1 MPVRILML
9 ALGAAM
15 ADRTMVELRASRA
28 LRVAEVDEAMLKP
41 RLNGLQPDP
50 TKKPWLEALTE
61 GSGLDGIRMVEIL
74 GLLAVALIVS
84 RQAKFPLCG
93 RKAEK
98 EQSTFD
104 PVAAREYRFGPS
116 LMQKLEGSHAMT
128 SEELAN
134 VLHTHVGEMTGNTRQ
149 PSLGLSDRQVE
160 EHQQIFGRNALTPA
174 KKENPIWL
182 LIKQVFGGLFN
193 IMLWICVACELTLAL
208 IFDGDD
214 TLTPLILSM
223 VIVASGT
230 LQWWTELQAESMMES
245 LQNMQRTELVCVYRS
260 TFQGGKRVVQETW
273 IEPGDL
279 VPGELV
285 VLEAGDKIP
294 ADIRIVFCT
303 EGAEVDNAALTGE
316 SLPEARTV
324 EVEGE
329 GVAVHEAHNVCFFGT
344 TVLKGKMKGI
354 VFATGDDTF
363 LGQINETMTQCAR
376 TRSTLETQIEHFV
389 HVIAY
394 VAMAVGILSL
404 VANLMS
410 PVQRPI
416 DLILENAATA
426 FFAQVPEGL
435 LPTVT
440 ISLMIASTRMV
451 KKKVLVR
458 KIDAI
463 ETLGC
468 VSVLCS
474 DKTGTLTSGCMTA
487 TDVVTYAGGFS
498 SCRCTGSEWAA
509 PVANASV
516 LSLAQCGILNNSSKP
531 NREGVMAG
539 SPTEVAIMEACT
551 RVLGDDRMQYQQ
563 QSPQVFEIPFN
574 SETKWM
580 LTIHADDLQ
589 AGAFRMV
596 LKGAPERVLAMCT
609 RVLNEAST
617 VELTDQ
623 RRAEINASLHKLMS
637 GGRRVLCFA
646 EMRLDGYADDFVFEG
661 SSPEK
666 CNFPMAGFTWVGL
679 IGLED
684 PPKEG
689 VKEAI
694 AVLDDASCKTVMV
707 TGDHP
712 TTAQAIATRIGILK
726 ENELANLPEDIRRY
740 TVVTGSQLAD
750 YVPDGDGFEHG
761 ACSEEQMEFWRQTV
775 QHARVFARVS
785 PVHKRVIVRAYQQI
799 GGAIVAMTGD
809 GVNDAPALKAAEVG
823 IAMGIRG
830 TEVAKEAADIVLL
843 DDQFTSVVE
852 AMGQGRLCSENLK
865 KSIMYTLCSK
875 IPQVMPTFAELLGVP
890 TALTVT
896 QVLLIDIGTDIWTAI
911 AYAFQPAEASLMS
924 QKPRHPLRER
934 MVDWTVLVYSYFYIG
949 MIQMAA
955 CWFVFFS
962 MPHILDLMHKHSSS
976 YTVDE
981 TKWNYAGMAAYYW
994 TLVLGQL
1001 GAAMVTTTTRT
1012 SLLSYGLP
1020 NKWLNVC
1027 FVLEVLLAAT
1037 VIYWEPCQRLFKTEP
1052 LNATQALMGC
1062 TGLVAILFVEE
1073 IRKACFRWGDTRR
1086 DAKAALLLLEES

>member
-1 MPVRILML
+1 MSGTKVNGLDVATFSVGRGQVPTERRSLRVQPPKTALVQREAIQGRTASMSKLKHLATSDTAVCAEFVFL
-9 ALGAAM
+9 ALVAFGFHRYFQQQKAASNILAKKALAQSQLGSKTKDVVFGKCLSEAQSRPHVFGA
-15 ADRTMVELRASRA
+15 
-28 LRVAEVDEAMLKP
+28 
-41 RLNGLQPDP
+41 
-50 TKKPWLEALTE
+50 
-61 GSGLDGIRMVEIL
+61 
-74 GLLAVALIVS
+74 
-84 RQAKFPLCG
+84 
-93 RKAEK
+93 
-98 EQSTFD
+98 
-104 PVAAREYRFGPS
+104 
-116 LMQKLEGSHAMT
+116 
-128 SEELAN
+128 EELAGMLN
-134 VLHTHVGEMTGNTRQ
+134 TDVGAAAGGHHKEGA
-149 PSLGLSDRQVE
+149 GLSMDRAA
-160 EHQQIFGRNALTPA
+160 EHLLLFGKNQLTPGV
-174 KKENPIWL
+174 KEDIFLML
-182 LIKQVFGGLFN
+182 LKQVFGGLFN
-193 IMLWICVACELTLAL
+193 IMLWICVACELTLAV

-245 LQNMQRTELVCVYRS
+245 LQNMQRTELVCVFRN
-260 TFQGGKRVVQETW
+260 TFQGGKKVVQEQW

-294 ADIRIVFCT
+294 ADIRITFCT

-376 TRSTLETQIEHFV
+376 TRSTLEMQIEHFV

-394 VAMAVGILSL
+394 VAMAVGLLSL

-410 PVQRPI
+410 PVKRPI

-451 KKKVLVR
+451 QRKVLVR

-487 TDVVTYAGGFS
+487 TDIVTYADGFS
-498 SCRCTGSEWAA
+498 ACRCTETEWAA
-509 PVANASV
+509 PVQNASV
-516 LSLAQCGILNNSSKP
+516 LSLAQCGILNNSSKL
-531 NREGVMAG
+531 NREGVLAG

-551 RVLGDDRMQYQQ
+551 RVFGDDRMQYQEQ
-563 QSPQVFEIPFN
+563 NPQVFEIPFN

-580 LTIHADDLQ
+580 LTIHADGLRP
-589 AGAFRMV
+589 GAFRMV

-609 RVLNEAST
+609 RVLDETTT
-617 VELTDQ
+617 VDLTEQ
-623 RRAEINASLHKLMS
+623 RRGEINSSLYKLMS

-666 CNFPMAGFTWVGL
+666 CNFPMEGFTWVGL

-689 VKEAI
+689 VKDAI

-726 ENELANLPEDIRRY
+726 EDELANLPEEIREH
-740 TVVTGSQLAD
+740 TVVTGSQLAN
-750 YVPDGDGFEHG
+750 YLPEGDGFENN
-761 ACSEEQMEFWRQTV
+761 ACNEEQMEFWRKTV
-775 QHARVFARVS
+775 KHARVFARVS

-799 GGAIVAMTGD
+799 GGAVVAMTGD

-823 IAMGIRG
+823 VAMGIRG

-843 DDQFTSVVE
+843 DDKFTSVVE

-890 TALTVT
+890 TALTVA

-911 AYAFQPAEASLMS
+911 AYAFQPAEASLMTE
-924 QKPRHPLRER
+924 KPRHPLRER
-934 MVDWTVLVYSYFYIG
+934 MVDWRVLVYSYFYIG

-955 CWFVFFS
+955 CWFVFFN
-962 MPHILDLMHKHSSS
+962 MPHILDLMHKHSSVYS
-976 YTVDE
+976 MEE
-981 TKWNYAGMAAYYW
+981 TEWNYAGMASYYW

-1027 FVLEVLLAAT
+1027 FVFEVLLAAAI
-1037 VIYWEPCQRLFKTEP
+1037 IYCGPCQRLFKTEP
-1052 LNATQALMGC
+1052 LTAAQALLGC

-1073 IRKACFRWGDTRR
+1073 IRKAFLRWGDNRR
-1086 DAKAALLLLEES
+1086 EAKAALLLIDQQ